1 MDWFLYLLVFVFGYL
16 TCRIFYFLRSGRIS
30 ISLLRVSH
38 IVYLSA
44 MIKALEHLSYA
55 REIVLEH
62 MLRTEK
68 ESNQI
73 SSFEYRFEEDVKFLK
88 QSSIRQLINL
98 HPQIFHET
106 IQFDDWESAM
116 EFLTEHQNSALYF
129 WNNRK

>member
-129 WNNRK
+129 CNNRK